1 MNKSKKF
8 RIENLILLT
17 LVVVS
22 IVVLC
27 ISAKITFLSI
37 DMFILRDN
45 ANFYNES
52 VVKTDESADYY
63 NDNDAKR
70 QEIYNSDDALV
81 RGFSNSNT
89 AVKLIGAIVATILFV
104 GIPSAWIYCIV
115 KVMKATGTR
124 RHHQNMATRSRWA
137 RM

>member
-22 IVVLC
+22 IVLEC
-27 ISAKITFLSI
+27 ISAKLTFLSI

-52 VVKTDESADYY
+52 VLKTDESADYY

-70 QEIYNSDDALV
+70 QAIYNSDDALV
-81 RGFSNSNT
+81 RGFSNSDT
-89 AVKLIGAIVATILFV
+89 AVKLIGAIVAAILFV
-104 GIPSAWIYCIV
+104 GIPSVWIYFIV

-124 RHHQNMATRSRWA
+124 RYRRNLATRSRKA
-137 RM
+137 RV